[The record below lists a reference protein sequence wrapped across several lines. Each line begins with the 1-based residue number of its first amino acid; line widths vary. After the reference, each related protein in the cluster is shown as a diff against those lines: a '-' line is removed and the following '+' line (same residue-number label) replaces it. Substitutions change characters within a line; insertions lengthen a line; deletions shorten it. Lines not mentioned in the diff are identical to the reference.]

1 MTDDLLSGPLTAHE
15 RALVLAG
22 VEWMRAAACGYLRAD
37 ALRMRDAGRNGL
49 PAFMELAADELEE
62 IPPPSLQPARIGVL
76 GEG

>member
-1 MTDDLLSGPLTAHE
+1 MTDDLLSTPMTAHE

-22 VEWMRAAACGYLRAD
+22 VEWMRAAAIEHVRPPQGRLIPAASYDEREACAD
-37 ALRMRDAGRNGL
+37 YI
-49 PAFMELAADELEE
+49 AA